1 MYVNLKALILDM
13 KIKRKLGV
21 EKIKINYMADQLLF
35 VMHPLKKD
43 KEKRGNQML
52 ALTFYFLLRGG
63 SRDLLGSS

>member
-1 MYVNLKALILDM
+1 MHVNLKALILD
-13 KIKRKLGV
+13 KNIKRKLGV
-21 EKIKINYMADQLLF
+21 EKIKINYVADQLVL

-52 ALTFYFLLRGG
+52 ALIFYLLLREG

>member
-1 MYVNLKALILDM
+1 MHVNLKALILD
-13 KIKRKLGV
+13 KNIKRKLGV
-21 EKIKINYMADQLLF
+21 EKIKINYVADQLVF

-52 ALTFYFLLRGG
+52 ALIFYLLLREG